1 MTIHDIEIKAET
13 RHWDDKRKITKQA
26 RSKKKKKTID
36 IFPNL
41 ISQKFC

>member
-1 MTIHDIEIKAET
+1 MIEIKAET

-26 RSKKKKKTID
+26 RSKEEKTID